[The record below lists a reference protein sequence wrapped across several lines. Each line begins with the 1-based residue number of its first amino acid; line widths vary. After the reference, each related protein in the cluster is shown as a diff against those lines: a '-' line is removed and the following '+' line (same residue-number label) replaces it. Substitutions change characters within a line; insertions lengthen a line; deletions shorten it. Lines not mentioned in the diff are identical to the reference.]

1 MQDAVIVEA
10 VRSPMG
16 RRKGSLREKR
26 PDDLA
31 AEVINGLLERV
42 SIDPLLVEDLI
53 MGCVTQIG
61 EQGYNVGRIAGLI
74 SNLPKEVPAVC
85 LNRMCGSGLQAFNW
99 AAQGIMSGMHEVII
113 AAGTESMTRV
123 PMGSDG
129 GSFSNQLLT
138 KYNLVPQGLS
148 AEMIAEEWQIPK
160 DKLDLFS
167 YESHLKALKAQKEGR
182 FKREIIPVQGI
193 TKEGEK
199 YTFTEDET
207 PRAGTTLEKI
217 AALPLAFKQDGVIA
231 AGNSSQITDGAA
243 AVMVMSADKAAALGL
258 KARARFV
265 SCALAGVDP
274 VIMLTGPIPAT
285 QKVLQKTG
293 LTIDDIDIFEINE
306 AFAPVVL
313 AWAEELGVDIEKV
326 NPVGGAIALGHPLG
340 CTGARLVATL
350 LHELEDTGGRYGLI
364 SMCIGWGIGIAT
376 IIERLP

>member
-31 AEVINGLLERV
+31 AEIINGLLERV
-42 SIDPLLVEDLI
+42 PIDPLLVEDLI

-74 SNLPKEVPAVC
+74 SNLPKEVPAVS

-99 AAQGIMSGMHEVII
+99 AAQGIISGMHEVII
-113 AAGTESMTRV
+113 AAGTEGMTRV

-129 GSFSNQLLT
+129 GSFSNQLLA

-148 AEMIAEEWQIPK
+148 AEMVAEKWQTPK

-167 YESHLKALKAQKEGR
+167 YESHMKALKAQKEGK

-207 PRAGTTLEKI
+207 PRAGTTVEKI
-217 AALPLAFKQDGVIA
+217 AVLPLAFKQDGVIT

-243 AVMVMSADKAAALGL
+243 AIMVMSAEKAAALGL
-258 KARARFV
+258 KARARFI

-285 QKVLQKTG
+285 QKVLHKTG
-293 LTIDDIDIFEINE
+293 LTVDDIDIFEINE

-313 AWAEELGVDIEKV
+313 AWAEELGADMQKV

-340 CTGARLVATL
+340 CTGARLVTTL

-364 SMCIGWGIGIAT
+364 SMCIGWGLGIAT